1 MIHQKRIQKLV
12 EEEITRSYE
21 MMYRLAYSYV
31 YNPDDAMDIV
41 QESAYKAIRC
51 AEQVQNEKYIK
62 TWLCK
67 IVINMSLDYLKKNQR
82 EVPVDQLYE
91 RDEPITEDTY
101 EDFDTIR
108 ALDILEKK
116 EKTVV
121 ILRFFENRKLEE
133 IAVIMEENQNTVKTW
148 LYRALKKLKVELEK
162 A

>member
-1 MIHQKRIQKLV
+1 MIHQKRIQKRV
-12 EEEITRSYE
+12 EVEITRSYE

-41 QESAYKAIRC
+41 QESAYKAIRY
-51 AEQVQNEKYIK
+51 ADQVQNEKYIK

-67 IVINMSLDYLKKNQR
+67 IVINMSLDYLKTNQR

-91 RDEPITEDTY
+91 RDEPMTEDTY

-108 ALDILEKK
+108 ALNILEEK

-121 ILRFFENRKLEE
+121 ILRFFESRKLEE

-148 LYRALKKLKVELEK
+148 LYRALKKLRVELEK